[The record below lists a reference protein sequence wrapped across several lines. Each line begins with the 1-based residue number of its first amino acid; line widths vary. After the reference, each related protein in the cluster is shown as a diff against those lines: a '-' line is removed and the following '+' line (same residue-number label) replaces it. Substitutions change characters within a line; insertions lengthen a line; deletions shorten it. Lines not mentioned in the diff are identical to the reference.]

1 MDSDFITLEMM
12 EIIPANEVADINDSE
27 RPLVSVLMLAY
38 NHSEFIKQA
47 IASIINQETN
57 GFTFEIIIGEDNS
70 TDDTL
75 DICKELQQKYPY
87 LIRLIVSDGNVG
99 MHRNFARLW
108 IRAKGK
114 YIAFCE
120 GDDYWIA

>member
-1 MDSDFITLEMM
+1 MYIQESVM
-12 EIIPANEVADINDSE
+12 EAIPAREIEPINPFNEKLTD
-27 RPLVSVLMLAY
+27 PLVSVVMLAY

-99 MHRNFARLW
+99 MHRNCCRCQHW
-108 IRAKGK
+108 GRYSYYAKRHGH
-114 YIAFCE
+114 
-120 GDDYWIA
+120 